1 MGRFSW
7 ILTVLVV
14 LVFCFGFA
22 AEGVELKAVIVDGQ
36 NNHNWKKDTPV
47 LKDILEDCGLFEVSV
62 ATAPAKGESLEGFAP
77 EFGSYD
83 VVVSN
88 YNGAEWSEATK
99 EAFVKYVRDGG
110 GLVIVHAADNSFPKW
125 KEYNE
130 MIGLGGWKGRDEKSG
145 PYVYWKDGHFVTDNS
160 PGKGG
165 THGKQHAYQVIHRDK
180 EHPITVGLSPKWM
193 HAKDELYSLM
203 RGPAK
208 RMTVLATA
216 WHDPEQG
223 GTGRDEPVLFIIRY
237 GKGRV
242 FHTVLGHN
250 EHSMNCVGF
259 AVTLQRGTE
268 WAATGDVT
276 QKAPDSFPGAD
287 EVLMRP
293 RALEDVLKEI
303 AIYRQGQSRAAL
315 SEFDKIIGSAQKS
328 PEKLKAIEKRLAEFL
343 GKPATP
349 AAKQFICRKLSVIG
363 TEDSVGALANLLTQR
378 ATSEIEPSDMARYA
392 LERIP
397 GPAASSALL
406 AGLDKTTGSVKI
418 GIINSIGA
426 RSDKVAVKKLSVL
439 VRDKDEQI
447 ARSAIIA
454 LGRIAEENAAEVLR
468 KAQRKIS
475 RRLQLDWADA
485 YLSCADQ
492 LVVSGN
498 KRIAIQI
505 YQRLYGPKLPVVIRA
520 AALRGMIQLMSRGRE
535 KIIVEVLKSD
545 ERVMQSAAIGLLKDI
560 DGQEIVKAITDEFPN
575 LSASA
580 QVQVLAALSRRNDK
594 SAMPAVLNGLESYEP
609 EVRIGALGALG
620 SLGDAGAVK
629 LLSETAAK
637 TTGAEQQAARQ
648 GLYSLKADNTD
659 RVILDS
665 IASVE
670 PGVKIELIR
679 SIAQRGIADGTGT
692 LFGRLKDS
700 DGQVRV
706 ESWKTLRL
714 VGEPE
719 DLKKLLDNLSAT
731 QTEIERSEAEIT
743 IAAVA
748 RKNKEPKSRSREI
761 LAALSSADDVS
772 VRSSLLRVLGKI
784 GGTDAYKAL
793 QQALSDSDE
802 HVRTAAVRALA
813 DWPTTEP
820 MNDLLG
826 MAEKSDN
833 KRHQILALRG
843 YIRMIGIDNKRSA
856 KEKVGLYINAMKL
869 SKASAE
875 QRMVLSGLASV
886 RDFSALAVVV
896 SYMKGEDG
904 LEQESASALLQIAS
918 GIYGDYPL
926 HSKAAIEQVIKV
938 SKSESVRKR
947 AEDILSSYEK
957 FSDYITDW
965 EVSGPYIQPDDNQ
978 QDLIDISFDPEQGGG
993 SWAAMP
999 SHTDGGRPWAMELDK
1014 AIGGSDRVGYLRTN
1028 VWSPQSQKAL
1038 LYVGS
1043 NDGIKVLLNGEVVH
1057 SNNTGRTITR
1067 DEDKVEVELK
1077 QGWNLL
1083 LMKITQ
1089 SGGKWAACARFSSV
1103 EDKAITG
1110 LKVRAVKIEEL
1121 VGQIEL
1127 IGSDF
1132 SSWSDKRGEWVV
1144 AGNVYADPKKNYK
1157 RLAWDAGT
1165 GAIVNG
1171 NGEINGKEGSTV
1183 NLYSKA
1189 EFGDVIAH
1197 VEFMV
1202 PRKSNSGVYFMG
1214 RYEVQVLDSW
1224 GIANPG
1230 FDDCG
1235 GIYQRWDGNRE
1246 PHGFEGHGPR
1256 VNASLPPGVWQSFDV
1271 VFRAP
1276 RFDSDG
1282 KKIANARFDKVV
1294 HNGVVV
1300 HENVEV
1306 SGPTRAAGFKDEK
1319 ATGQLM
1325 LQGDHGPVAY
1335 RNITIIP
1342 LKVR

>member
-1 MGRFSW
+1 MGRFSG
-7 ILTVLVV
+7 ILKVLVV

-22 AEGVELKAVIVDGQ
+22 AEGVELKTLIVDGQ
-36 NNHNWKKDTPV
+36 NNHKWQKDTPV
-47 LKDILEDCGLFEVSV
+47 LKDILEESGLFEVSV

-77 EFGSYD
+77 DFGSYD

-88 YNGAEWSEATK
+88 YNGAEWPESTK
-99 EAFVKYVRDGG
+99 QSFVEYVRDGG
-110 GLVIVHAADNSFPKW
+110 GLVIVHAADNSFPEW

-165 THGKQHAYQVIHRDK
+165 THGKQHAFQVIHRDK

-216 WHDPEQG
+216 WHDVEQG

-276 QKAPDSFPGAD
+276 QKVPDAFPGAD

-293 RALEDVLKEI
+293 RALEDVLKDI
-303 AIYRQGQSRAAL
+303 LIYRQGQSRAAL
-315 SEFDKIIGSAQKS
+315 SELDKIIGSAQKS

-363 TEDSVGALANLLTQR
+363 SKDSVGALANLLTQP
-378 ATSEIEPSDMARYA
+378 ATSEIKPSDMARYA

-397 GPAASSALL
+397 GPAASGALL
-406 AGLDKTTGSVKI
+406 DGLDKTTGSAKI
-418 GIINSIGA
+418 GIINSLGA
-426 RSDKVAVKKLSVL
+426 RRDKGAVKKLSAL
-439 VRDKDEQI
+439 VSSKDEQI
-447 ARSAIIA
+447 ARASIIA
-454 LGRIAEENAAEVLR
+454 LGRIADRNAAEVLR

-475 RRLQLDWADA
+475 RRLQPDWADS

-492 LVVSGN
+492 LVVAGN
-498 KRIAIQI
+498 KRLAIQI
-505 YQRLYGPKLPVVIRA
+505 YRRLYDPKLPVVIRA
-520 AALRGMIQLMSRGRE
+520 AALRGMIQLMSIGRE

-545 ERVMQSAAIGLLKDI
+545 DRVMQAAAIGLLKEI
-560 DGQEIVKAITDEFPN
+560 DGQEIVKAITAEFPN

-594 SAMPAVLNGLESYEP
+594 SAIPAVLNALKSYEP

-620 SLGDAGAVK
+620 SLGDADAVK
-629 LLSETAAK
+629 VLSETAAK

-648 GLYSLKADNTD
+648 GLYSLKAENTD
-659 RVILDS
+659 QMILDS

-670 PGVKIELIR
+670 PAVKIELIR
-679 SIAQRGIADGTGT
+679 SIAQRDIADGTGA
-692 LFGRLKDS
+692 LFGTLKDS
-700 DGQVRV
+700 DSQVRL

-714 VGEPE
+714 VGKSE
-719 DLKKLLDNLSAT
+719 DIKKLLGNLSTT

-748 RKNKEPKSRSREI
+748 RKIKEPKSRSGEI
-761 LAALSSADDVS
+761 LAALSSANDVS

-793 QQALSDSDE
+793 QGALSDSDE
-802 HVRTAAVRALA
+802 QVRTAAVRALA
-813 DWPTTEP
+813 DWPSTEP
-820 MNDLLG
+820 MDDLLAI
-826 MAEKSDN
+826 AEKSDN
-833 KRHQILALRG
+833 KRHRILALRG

-856 KEKVGLYINAMKL
+856 KEKVGLYVKAMKL
-869 SKASAE
+869 STETAE

-886 RDFSALAVVV
+886 RDISALAVAVG
-896 SYMKGEDG
+896 YMNNEN
-904 LEQESASALLQIAS
+904 LTQETASALLQIAS

-938 SKSESVRKR
+938 SKSESVRKQ
-947 AEDILSSYEK
+947 AQDILESYEK

-978 QDLIDISFDPEQGGG
+978 QDLIDISFEPEQGSG

-999 SHTDGGRPWAMELDK
+999 SHTDSGRPWALELDK

-1089 SGGKWAACARFSSV
+1089 SGGKWAACARVSSV
-1103 EDKAITG
+1103 EDKAIWG
-1110 LKVRAVKIEEL
+1110 LKVSSGKIEEP

-1171 NGEINGKEGSTV
+1171 NGEIDGKEGSTV

-1189 EFGDVIAH
+1189 EFGDVKAH

-1224 GIANPG
+1224 GIAEPG
-1230 FDDCG
+1230 FGDCG
-1235 GIYQRWDGNRE
+1235 GIYQRWDGNRD
-1246 PHGFEGHGPR
+1246 PQGFEGHGPR

-1282 KKIANARFDKVV
+1282 KKIANARFDKVA

-1306 SGPTRAAGFKDEK
+1306 TGPTRAAGFKDEK
-1319 ATGQLM
+1319 PTGQLM

-1342 LKVR
+1342 LKDR